1 MTIPFV
7 LEISESPSEEV
18 GISMKEAK
26 SKNQSQSRVGKFLR
40 DWSWL
45 IIPVLVVVVLRFFIV
60 EPFMVPTG
68 SMENTIGIGERILV
82 NKLDKNVSRG
92 DVIVFRDTQGWLSNQ
107 PAGKGYLVK
116 RVIGVGGDEVSYSA
130 DSEHIKVNGK
140 DVDESVYLSEDGV
153 GVIPFSVKVPIGY
166 YFVMGDHRNHSADS
180 RYHFEDSQKGL
191 VSENQVA
198 GVVWQAYWPVS
209 RIGSK
214 INHEEVFAGGN

>member
-1 MTIPFV
+1 MIPFV
-7 LEISESPSEEV
+7 LATSESPSEEV
-18 GISMKEAK
+18 GIMMEEAK
-26 SKNQSQSRVGKFLR
+26 SKNLSQSKVSKFFK

-68 SMENTIGIGERILV
+68 SMESTIGIGERILV
-82 NKLDKNVSRG
+82 NKLDKSVSRG
-92 DVIVFRDTQGWLSNQ
+92 DVIVFRDTQGWLSGQ
-107 PAGKGYLVK
+107 HAGKGYLVK

-130 DSEHIKVNGK
+130 DSKHIKVNGK

-153 GVIPFSVKVPIGY
+153 GVIPFSVKVPAGY

-180 RYHFEDSQKGL
+180 RYHFEDGQKGL

>member
-1 MTIPFV
+1 MIPSV
-7 LEISESPSEEV
+7 LANSESPSEEV
-18 GISMKEAK
+18 GILMEEAK
-26 SKNQSQSRVGKFLR
+26 SKNQSQSKVSKFFK

-60 EPFMVPTG
+60 EPFMIPTG
-68 SMENTIGIGERILV
+68 SMENTIGIRERILV

-107 PAGKGYLVK
+107 HAGKGYLVK

-130 DSEHIKVNGK
+130 DSKHIKVNGK

-153 GVIPFSVKVPIGY
+153 GVIPFSVKVPAGY

-180 RYHFEDSQKGL
+180 RYHFEDGQKGL

>member
-1 MTIPFV
+1 MTITFV
-7 LEISESPSEEV
+7 LAISESPSEEV
-18 GISMKEAK
+18 GIVMEEAK
-26 SKNQSQSRVGKFLR
+26 SKNQIQSKVSKFFK

-60 EPFMVPTG
+60 APFMVPTG

-82 NKLDKNVSRG
+82 NKLDKSVSRG

-107 PAGKGYLVK
+107 HAGKGYLVK

-130 DSEHIKVNGK
+130 DSKHIKVNGK

-153 GVIPFSVKVPIGY
+153 GVIPFSVKVPAGY

-180 RYHFEDSQKGL
+180 RYHFEDSQEGL

>member
-1 MTIPFV
+1 MIPSV
-7 LEISESPSEEV
+7 LANSESPFEEV
-18 GISMKEAK
+18 GISMEEAK
-26 SKNQSQSRVGKFLR
+26 SKNQSQSKVSKFFK

-68 SMENTIGIGERILV
+68 SMESTIGIGERILV
-82 NKLDKNVSRG
+82 NKLDKSVSRG

-107 PAGKGYLVK
+107 HAGKGYLVK

-130 DSEHIKVNGK
+130 NSKHIKVNGK

-153 GVIPFSVKVPIGY
+153 GVIPFSVKVPAGY

-180 RYHFEDSQKGL
+180 RYHFEDGQKGL